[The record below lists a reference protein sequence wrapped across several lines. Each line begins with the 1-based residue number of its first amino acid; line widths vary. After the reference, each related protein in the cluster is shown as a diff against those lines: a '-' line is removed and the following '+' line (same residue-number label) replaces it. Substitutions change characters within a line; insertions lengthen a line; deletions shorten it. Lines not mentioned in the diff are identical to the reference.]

1 MFEGDDHIFPSK
13 PDLIL
18 KKGKSNWS
26 KTLASMLLFLAVFF
40 FLFSD
45 NYILIL
51 EVTAILLVHELGH
64 FIMMK
69 RYDYKSVNMLFIPL
83 FGAMVSGDKVKVSQ
97 RQKFWIS
104 IMGPLPGIAL
114 GIAGFA
120 YCLQTNE
127 LTLLFELS
135 LLLISINLLNLIPL
149 DPLDG
154 GHILEA
160 LFFPSSP
167 QFRLYFTLISS
178 VTMIA
183 IGFYFE
189 IYIIMIFGF
198 FMSLKVRGFQK
209 SQRIQENLDQ
219 LNLNY
224 KKSYQDLS
232 NKEYWTIRRVFL
244 ENNPKIK
251 EIIPDDFSLWENEK
265 LIVDQVQQILKVDI
279 KKDLSRTQIVVLFM
293 LFLATVLAP
302 ILMLYSN
309 LDLIV
314 STYWVNS

>member
-40 FLFSD
+40 FLFSE

-51 EVTAILLVHELGH
+51 EVTAVLLVHELGH

-69 RYDYKSVNMLFIPL
+69 RYGYKSVNMLFIPL
-83 FGAMVSGDKVKVSQ
+83 FGAMVSGDKVEVSQ

-104 IMGPLPGIAL
+104 IMGPLPGIVL

-120 YCLQTNE
+120 YCLQANE
-127 LTLLFELS
+127 LTLMFELS
-135 LLLISINLLNLIPL
+135 LLLISINLLNLVPL

-154 GHILEA
+154 GHIIEA
-160 LFFPSSP
+160 LFFPTST
-167 QFRLYFTLISS
+167 QFRLYFTLLSS
-178 VTMIA
+178 VTLIS

-189 IYIIMIFGF
+189 IYIILIFGF

-209 SQRIQENLDQ
+209 SQRIQENLDK

-224 KKSYQDLS
+224 KKSYQELS
-232 NKEYWTIRRVFL
+232 NKEYWTIRRIFL

-279 KKDLSRTQIVVLFM
+279 KKDLSRTQIVALFI
-293 LFLATVLAP
+293 LFLATVLTP
-302 ILMLYSN
+302 LLILYGN
-309 LDLIV
+309 LDMII